1 MSNTLSV
8 TLMDWFMN
16 KMEKDV
22 AIPLKP
28 KFCYRYVHSTY
39 NRRNKIQPDRLFERI
54 NKYDTNINLTFEVN
68 SSKFP
73 DTKTYGDN
81 TAIKCFAY
89 YKEMKLSFHQ
99 TSPIPN
105 HYKQED
111 AIGELHC
118 VKNLS
123 SNFEQEVTIIRDKH
137 IKAGYLFRF
146 INSVIDRFN
155 QVKEDPLIPTSLF
168 EERIEISFQIYF
180 WKRNKNEISRV
191 IDKLKAFT
199 NYKVKSRSF
208 FKTRKARSL
217 FVSE

>member
-1 MSNTLSV
+1 MSQSPSN
-8 TLMDWFMN
+8 
-16 KMEKDV
+16 
-22 AIPLKP
+22 
-28 KFCYRYVHSTY
+28 FCYRYVHNTY

-54 NKYDTNINLTFEVN
+54 NKYNTNINLTFEVN
-68 SSKFP
+68 SSKFQ
-73 DTKTYGDN
+73 DTKTYGDS
-81 TAIKCFAY
+81 TEIKCFAY
-89 YKEMKLSFHQ
+89 YKEMKLSFYQ

-111 AIGELHC
+111 TIGELHC
-118 VKNLS
+118 VKNLT
-123 SNFEQEVTIIRDKH
+123 SNFEWEVPIIRDKY

-146 INSVIDRFN
+146 INSVTDVFD

-168 EERIEISFQIYF
+168 EERKEISFQIYF

-199 NYKVKSRSF
+199 NYKLNSRSF